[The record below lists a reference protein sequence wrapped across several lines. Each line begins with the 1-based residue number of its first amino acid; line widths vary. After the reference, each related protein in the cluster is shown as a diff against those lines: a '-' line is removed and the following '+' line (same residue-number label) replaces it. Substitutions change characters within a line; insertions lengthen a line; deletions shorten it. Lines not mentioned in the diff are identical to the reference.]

1 MGVHLKDVSQSFWTA
16 PLNYMKKWKFP
27 SIRKHLERPQQHHSS
42 RYSFRN
48 DKHWSLFILAACALR
63 CGSHHLCT
71 YSTAGGHLGSFCF
84 LAIVVSATKNV
95 ILTIFWLLL
104 AWFLLGSC
112 LYSALVR
119 TTISQSDY
127 INSHSCQQSMKHTLL
142 KTSEFSVTWNFTVW
156 CVLLFLCGVI

>member
-16 PLNYMKKWKFP
+16 PLNHMKKWKFP
-27 SIRKHLERPQQHHSS
+27 SIQKHPERPQQPHSS

-63 CGSHHLCT
+63 CGSHNLCT

-119 TTISQSDY
+119 MPCPKVIIS
-127 INSHSCQQSMKHTLL
+127 IHTPASRVWNIPFL
-142 KTSEFSVTWNFTVW
+142 KPQNF
-156 CVLLFLCGVI
+156 LSLEILQFGVYCYSFVV